1 MNLLTILGGNKK
13 YVPTLLRLFRL
24 GNLVMVLILIYIG
37 WGMMGEDL
45 RYTNLTSF
53 LIWVVWWPMI
63 IFLVLFAGRAWC
75 MVCHQKFI
83 ADNLGGFGLQWK
95 VPKWITKHGVSIVL
109 TMILGVFVLHTTVT
123 GYAVNHFAYMS
134 AIYLIIVVAYSIVIS
149 LLFEKSAYC
158 KSFCPLIGFLGNYTR
173 CSPTEL
179 RSADP
184 EKCKACKDKEC
195 VKHCQNRLYM
205 GTMDAQQQ
213 EGCLLCMQC
222 VKYCPNDNITFRL
235 RSFFKGIWDSP
246 KRSTAG
252 TIAVILMLGIII
264 GEAGEEWKVVDDAI
278 FYVPGAAYE
287 LTGIKTIFDTATG
300 GYNIWDSLWIII
312 VLPALIIGIIGITAK
327 LLAQKESAWNYIKI
341 YALAF
346 VPLILSLHITKQFY
360 KLNGNLGYLHQ
371 VITDPFGKAT
381 AEAIKTGAL
390 QAPGEV
396 FLSSSTEGWLLM
408 LFIAVFGLGG
418 SLYSAWKISKINF
431 EDDARQGILSA
442 APFMIGM
449 ALFGIVFILTI
460 YNWMIAV

>member
-1 MNLLTILGGNKK
+1 
-13 YVPTLLRLFRL
+13 
-24 GNLVMVLILIYIG
+24 
-37 WGMMGEDL
+37 MMGEDL
-45 RYTNLTSF
+45 RYTNLTSL

-83 ADNLGGFGLQWK
+83 ADSLGGFGLQWK
-95 VPKWITKHGVSIVL
+95 VPRWITKHGVTIVL

-123 GYAVNHFAYMS
+123 GYGVSNFAYMS
-134 AIYLIIVVAYSIVIS
+134 AIYLIIIVAYPVVIS

-235 RSFFKGIWDSP
+235 RSFFKGLWDSP
-246 KRSTAG
+246 KRSVAG
-252 TIAVILMLGIII
+252 TLAVALLLGIVLD
-264 GEAGEEWKVVDDAI
+264 EVGEEWKVVDDIAMI
-278 FYVPGAAYE
+278 IPNIMIN
-287 LTGIKTIFDTATG
+287 LTGFETIFDTATG
-300 GYNIWDSLWIII
+300 GYAIWG
-312 VLPALIIGIIGITAK
+312 VLFHFIFLPTAVFGLMGFAST
-327 LLAQKESAWNYIKI
+327 LLARGESAWNYIKI

-360 KLNGNLGYLHQ
+360 TFNGNLGYLPQ

-381 AEAIKTGAL
+381 AEAIKTGAM
-390 QAPGEV
+390 QVPGEV

-408 LFIAVFGLGG
+408 LFIAAFGVGG
-418 SLYSAWKISKINF
+418 SLYSAWKISKISF

-442 APFMIGM
+442 APFM
-449 ALFGIVFILTI
+449 LVTVLVGIVFILTV

>member
-13 YVPTLLRLFRL
+13 YIPTLLRLFQL

-37 WGMMGEDL
+37 WGMMSEDL
-45 RYTNLTSF
+45 RYTNMTSF

-63 IFLVLFAGRAWC
+63 IFLALFAGRAWC
-75 MVCHQKFI
+75 TVCHQKLI
-83 ADNLGGFGLQWK
+83 ADSLDRFGLQWK
-95 VPKWITKHGVSIVL
+95 VPKWITKHGVTIVL
-109 TMILGVFVLHTTVT
+109 TMILGVFVLHTTVS

-134 AIYLIIVVAYSIVIS
+134 AIYLIIVVAYPIVIS
-149 LLFEKSAYC
+149 LLFERHAYC
-158 KSFCPLIGFLGNYTR
+158 KNFCPLIGFLGNYTR

-179 RSADP
+179 RSADL
-184 EKCKACKDKEC
+184 EKCRACKDKEC

-235 RSFFKGIWDSP
+235 RAFFKGLWDSP

-252 TIAVILMLGIII
+252 TLAVMLLLGIII
-264 GEAGEEWKVVDDAI
+264 GEVGEEWKLVDDAI
-278 FYVPGAAYE
+278 LIVPNFLAG
-287 LTGIKTIFDTATG
+287 LTGFETIFDTATG
-300 GYNIWDSLWIII
+300 GYLIWESLWLFIA
-312 VLPALIIGIIGITAK
+312 LPVLIIGIMGAAAK
-327 LLAQKESAWNYIKI
+327 LLARKESAWNYIKI

-346 VPLILSLHITKQFY
+346 IPLILSLHITKQFY
-360 KLNGNLGYLHQ
+360 KLNGNIGYLPQ
-371 VITDPFGKAT
+371 VITDPFGTAT

-390 QAPGEV
+390 QKPGEL
-396 FLSSSTEGWLLM
+396 FLSSSMEGWLLM

-431 EDDARQGILSA
+431 EDDAKQGILSA
-442 APFMIGM
+442 SPFMLGM
-449 ALFGIVFILTI
+449 ALFGIVFILTV